1 MNAAATGLVDSYRS
15 ALADHAAGCGEA
27 GLSKA
32 YEIGRRALTAGL
44 GVLDMVAIHQEASR
58 SVPHE
63 SPEALHAFLVECLSP
78 FEIVHR
84 GVEEANA
91 ALRRMNE
98 MLESEARRIAH
109 ALHDEAGQLLVSVYI
124 ALENVARRLPRESR
138 PELVEVRDRVDQV
151 EERLRHLS
159 HELRPTILDHL
170 GLIPALRFLAE
181 GVSSRSELKVRVE
194 GRLPKRLETRTETLL
209 YRVVQ
214 EALADVVRSGK
225 ARCVTVSVEHRED
238 LVQCTVEDDG
248 AGLEGSTQSDPRAPG
263 LVVIHERV
271 RALGGAVRVEPAKY
285 KGTAL
290 TVSVPFK
297 EAQRCQSES

>member
-1 MNAAATGLVDSYRS
+1 MVEDAPGDRGRRLRGIDPAIERRVDAVGDEHEHVARLEAQLGRLQLGEAAAHDAGAGHEV
-15 ALADHAAGCGEA
+15 HAR
-27 GLSKA
+27 
-32 YEIGRRALTAGL
+32 RRARGAR
-44 GVLDMVAIHQEASR
+44 AQE
-58 SVPHE
+58 
-63 SPEALHAFLVECLSP
+63 
-78 FEIVHR
+78 
-84 GVEEANA
+84 
-91 ALRRMNE
+91 
-98 MLESEARRIAH
+98 H

-248 AGLEGSTQSDPRAPG
+248 AALEGSTQSDPRAPG